1 MIREAYGLQTEN
13 IAPAETQA
21 APSPKTV
28 FSDPETLLSSF
39 RQDLG
44 VLLPD
49 IGREDCLRLLTKGGK
64 AEKKLPQADLTAFD
78 QKVAAWI
85 VKKYQKLAD
94 GQILD
99 HTTFKLSALDLEM
112 IRPVPPGGSWKDIPA
127 QPVQKSKRLMRIAQT
142 GGRTTLYGRIDYAR
156 PSYTITTYFNRPGNG
171 TYVHPVHDRVL
182 SVREA
187 ARFQCFPDTYF
198 FLGSKRDKLRQI
210 GNAVPVLLAYAI
222 GRSIREKTGCSTSV
236 DLFSGAGGMTYGF
249 KLAGIRAAVAT
260 DIAEPACL
268 TLKVNSPEIPVICGD
283 ITDEATKR
291 AVIQKGIESGAE
303 IICGGPPCQ
312 GFSMAGWRREND
324 PRNQLFRPFVD
335 IVSAVG
341 PKVIVFEDVE
351 GLLSYHGG
359 QTYRDIV
366 ALFSELGYHT
376 MPF

>member
-1 MIREAYGLQTEN
+1 MPSRSPFLTEKRQRFRPRPPAAGNTRSVAADQIEVLIREAYGLQTEN
-13 IAPAETQA
+13 TAPAETQA

-78 QKVAAWI
+78 QKVAAGI

-127 QPVQKSKRLMRIAQT
+127 QTVQKSKRLMRIAQT

-210 GNAVPVLLAYAI
+210 GNAGACRVFADLVK
-222 GRSIREKTGCSTSV
+222 RS
-236 DLFSGAGGMTYGF
+236 
-249 KLAGIRAAVAT
+249 
-260 DIAEPACL
+260 AE
-268 TLKVNSPEIPVICGD
+268 
-283 ITDEATKR
+283 
-291 AVIQKGIESGAE
+291 
-303 IICGGPPCQ
+303 
-312 GFSMAGWRREND
+312 
-324 PRNQLFRPFVD
+324 
-335 IVSAVG
+335 
-341 PKVIVFEDVE
+341 
-351 GLLSYHGG
+351 
-359 QTYRDIV
+359 
-366 ALFSELGYHT
+366 
-376 MPF
+376 